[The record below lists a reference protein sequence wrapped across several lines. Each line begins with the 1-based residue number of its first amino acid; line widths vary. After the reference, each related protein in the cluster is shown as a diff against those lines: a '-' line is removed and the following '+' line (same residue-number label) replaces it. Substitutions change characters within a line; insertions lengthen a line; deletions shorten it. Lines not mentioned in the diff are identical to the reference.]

1 MKARSCLICIA
12 TSKLN
17 VSYVPSPMESTRPV
31 SSRFDFGAAPRILS
45 SRMEEISAE
54 AGAAVLVDSFLAI
67 TPMAAAFL
75 DT

>member
-1 MKARSCLICIA
+1 
-12 TSKLN
+12 
-17 VSYVPSPMESTRPV
+17 MESTRPV
-31 SSRFDFGAAPRILS
+31 SSKFDFGAAPRILS

-54 AGAAVLVDSFLAI
+54 AGVVVLVDSFLAI